1 MTQHH
6 DRGEKKGGGVG
17 KALAGDIRS
26 GTVDGLEDG
35 ALVTNVA
42 GGGKT
47 KTTNQ
52 TGAHVGQNI
61 TVQVGHD
68 KDLVVV
74 RVGVG
79 NHLKAGVV
87 EELGVELDSREVLGD
102 LASDVE
108 EETVGHLHDGGLV
121 NDANLGAANGLGVLK
136 GEAKN
141 ALGGLAGDEL
151 DALNDTVDN
160 DVLDAG
166 VFTLGVLT
174 DQHRVD
180 AVVGGLEA
188 GHGAA
193 GTEVG
198 EEVEGTA
205 QGEVEGDVALADG
218 SLWQQ
223 LLDSIRN

>member
-6 DRGEKKGGGVG
+6 DGGEKKGGGVSE
-17 KALAGDIRS
+17 ALAGDIRG
-26 GTVDGLEDG
+26 GTVDGFEDG

-47 KTTNQ
+47 QTTNQ
-52 TGAHVGQNI
+52 TGAHVGQNV

-68 KDLVVV
+68 KNLVVV

-87 EELGVELDSREVLGD
+87 EKLGVELDGREVLGD

-108 EETVGHLHDGGLV
+108 EETVGHLHNGGLV
-121 NDANLGAANGLGVLK
+121 NDADLGAANGLGVLE
-136 GEAKN
+136 GEAEN
-141 ALGGLAGDEL
+141 ALRGLAGDEL
-151 DALNDTVDN
+151 DALNDTIDN
-160 DVLDAG
+160 NVLDAR

-174 DQHRVD
+174 DQDRVN

-198 EEVEGTA
+198 EKVEGTA
-205 QGEVEGDVALADG
+205 QSQVEGDVALANG
-218 SLWQQ
+218 SL
-223 LLDSIRN
+223 